1 MKSAFLIFMM
11 VVLVFT
17 ILLGIL
23 IWRQSFRI
31 EKKALIAKQRQ
42 EEYLQQLEAERQ
54 IKLQQN
60 MEKQSTEPD
69 NETNEQPGK

>member
-1 MKSAFLIFMM
+1 MKSAFLIFMI

-54 IKLQQN
+54 MQLQQN
-60 MEKQSTEPD
+60 LENQSDELN
-69 NETNEQPGK
+69 NEISEQPGK

>member
-1 MKSAFLIFMM
+1 MI

-54 IKLQQN
+54 MQLQQN
-60 MEKQSTEPD
+60 LENKSDELN
-69 NETNEQPGK
+69 NEISEQPGK

>member
-1 MKSAFLIFMM
+1 MKSAFLIFMI

-31 EKKALIAKQRQ
+31 EKGTYCQTATGGIPPA
-42 EEYLQQLEAERQ
+42 
-54 IKLQQN
+54 
-60 MEKQSTEPD
+60 T
-69 NETNEQPGK
+69 

>member
-1 MKSAFLIFMM
+1 MKSAFLIFMI

-54 IKLQQN
+54 MQLQQN
-60 MEKQSTEPD
+60 LENKSDELN
-69 NETNEQPGK
+69 NEISEQPGK